1 VSVTVRFTVLGG
13 LHARRDGEELD
24 LGSRQPQL
32 MIAMLLARA
41 GQQVSVSELTAL
53 LWGDDPPANAMNIV
67 HRHVGAIRRAFQPGL
82 APRAEGERLARR
94 PGGYR
99 LAVEAGE
106 VDLLRSRELA
116 GHADA
121 ELRAG
126 RRDAAVAAYRE
137 ALRLWRGRFGEGL
150 GAETHPLFVAVNRE
164 RTLTAR
170 AAVDAALGHPDAV
183 SLLPAVQAAATADPF
198 DEALG
203 ARLLLLLAAGGRPAE
218 AIGHYRQFRERLADD
233 LGASPGPELT
243 AAFETVLREPRSAG
257 TVAVPAP
264 VVTPAPAQ
272 LPFCST
278 QFVGRQAEMAAL
290 DRMLE
295 ESAGHR
301 RGVIAVDGLAGVGK
315 TAVAGHWARR
325 MAHRFPDGQL
335 FLGLRGSGEGEPMPT
350 IEALAQLLCSIGAAQ
365 QDLPATVEAR
375 AALLRTLTAG
385 RSLLIVLDDVRDAE
399 QVRPLIPASPGSLV
413 IATGRGRL
421 TGLAATNGAGL
432 LTLDV
437 PPPADARTQLLNRLG
452 SMPPPQDPSEEAA
465 LAAILAH
472 AGRLPLALSIL
483 GARMSAYA
491 PVSLRD
497 VADELRRSPGLDA
510 FVGDAAS
517 DLRAAFA
524 RSHRW
529 LSPAA
534 AGLFAEL
541 SRTEGDIDPDIAAGL
556 TGGTRAEVTATLSE
570 LVGAGLLSRLG
581 VERYAV
587 HNLIRAYAAERR
599 AADSRPRLVRV
610 NQCSGRT
617 RPAQHALGHP

>member
-1 VSVTVRFTVLGG
+1 MSVTVRFTVLGG
-13 LHARRDGEELD
+13 LHGWRDGEELD
-24 LGSRQPQL
+24 LGPRQPQL

-41 GQQVSVSELTAL
+41 GQQVPVSELITL
-53 LWGDDPPANAMNIV
+53 LWGDDPPANAMNVV
-67 HRHVGAIRRAFQPGL
+67 HRHVGAIRRAFEPGL

-116 GHADA
+116 GYADA

-137 ALRLWRGRFGEGL
+137 ALSLWRGRFGEGL
-150 GAETHPLFVAVNRE
+150 GAGTHPLFVAVNRE

-170 AAVDAALGHPDAV
+170 AAADAALGQPDAA
-183 SLLPAVQAAATADPF
+183 SLLPAVHAAATADPF
-198 DEALG
+198 DEALE

-218 AIGHYRQFRERLADD
+218 AIERYHQFRERLADD

-243 AAFETVLREPRSAG
+243 AAFETVLREPPALPRAG
-257 TVAVPAP
+257 TVAAAVPVVNSAP
-264 VVTPAPAQ
+264 VVNPAPAQ

-325 MAHRFPDGQL
+325 TAHRFPDGQL

-350 IEALAQLLCSIGAAQ
+350 IEALAQLLCSIGVAQ

-385 RSLLIVLDDVRDAE
+385 RSLLIVLDDVRDAG

-437 PPPADARTQLLNRLG
+437 PPPADARAQLLNRLG
-452 SMPPPQDPSEEAA
+452 SPPPQDPSEEAA

-472 AGRLPLALSIL
+472 AGRLPRALSIL

-491 PVSLRD
+491 PVRLRD
-497 VADELRRSPGLDA
+497 VADEVRRSSGLDA

-517 DLRAAFA
+517 DLRASFA
-524 RSHRW
+524 GSHRW

-541 SRTEGDIDPDIAAGL
+541 SRAEGDIDADVAAGL
-556 TGGTRAEVTATLSE
+556 TGGTRAEGTAMLSE

-581 VERYAV
+581 VDRYAV

-599 AADSRPRLVRV
+599 AATRPPRLVRV
-610 NQCSGRT
+610 S
-617 RPAQHALGHP
+617 